1 MQAVELARCCSAKWL
16 YQLPSKGYNASGNI
30 ETDKQFEE
38 RATKELKTGLKEAQA
53 MDPRQQAF
61 IMLAAAERQ
70 LTAPLKAAIEA
81 AGFENIAAAN
91 GTHGTPVYLYAYME
105 DKVAKK
111 KVVWWWQTFKVFVIS
126 SSLHR
131 HLFHF

>member
-16 YQLPSKGYNASGNI
+16 YQLPSRGWNASGNP

-38 RATKELKTGLKEAQA
+38 RATKEIKAGLKEAQA
-53 MDPRQQAF
+53 LDHRPQAF
-61 IMLAAAERQ
+61 ILLAAAERQ

-91 GTHGTPVYLYAYME
+91 GTHGTPVYLYAYMK
-105 DKVAKK
+105 DKVKKK
-111 KVVWWWQTFKVFVIS
+111 KVTW
-126 SSLHR
+126 
-131 HLFHF
+131 